1 LSPTGDGALVIAH
14 LQGRILRKAPQELV
28 LDVAGVGYR
37 VTIPLSTFYRIGEPG
52 EEVSVLT
59 HTHVR
64 EDTFA
69 LFGFLTSSEQ
79 ALFERLISVAG
90 VGPRLAVGILSGI
103 EAPDLVGAL
112 RTGDVARLTRIPGV
126 GKKTAER
133 LVVELK
139 DKVEG
144 LEGTEPTPEDAPA
157 GGQDDLVSALVH
169 LGYSRNE
176 SERGVGKALEEG
188 GEGRFEELLR
198 RTLQILSGR

>member
-1 LSPTGDGALVIAH
+1 VIARLH
-14 LQGRILRKAPQELV
+14 GKILRKAPQELI

-37 VTIPLSTFYRIGEPG
+37 VTIPLSTFYRLGEPG
-52 EEVSVLT
+52 AEVSVLT

-69 LFGFLTSSEQ
+69 LFGFLTPSEQ
-79 ALFERLISVAG
+79 VLFERLISVAG

-103 EAPDLVGAL
+103 ETPDLVGAL
-112 RTGDVARLTRIPGV
+112 RSGDVARLTRIPGV

-139 DKVEG
+139 DKMEG
-144 LEGTEPTPEDAPA
+144 LEGTEPTPEGAPA
-157 GGQDDLVSALVH
+157 GGQEDLVSALLH

-176 SERGVGKALEEG
+176 AERGVDKALKAG
-188 GEGRFEELLR
+188 GDGRFEELLR
-198 RTLQILSGR
+198 RTLRILSGR

>member
-1 LSPTGDGALVIAH
+1 VIAH
-14 LQGRILRKAPQELV
+14 LQGKILRKAPQELI

-37 VTIPLSTFYRIGEPG
+37 VTIPLSTFYRLGEPG
-52 EEVSVLT
+52 DDVSVLT

-69 LFGFLTSSEQ
+69 LFGFLTPSEQ

-112 RTGDVARLTRIPGV
+112 RSGDVARLTRIPGV

-139 DKVEG
+139 DKMEG
-144 LEGTEPTPEDAPA
+144 LEGTAPAREGAPA

-176 SERGVGKALEEG
+176 AERGVEKALAAE

-198 RTLQILSGR
+198 RTLRILSGR

>member
-1 LSPTGDGALVIAH
+1 VIAH
-14 LQGRILRKAPQELV
+14 LRGRILRKAPQELV

-37 VTIPLSTFYRIGEPG
+37 ITIPLSTFYRLGEPG
-52 EEVSVLT
+52 SEVSLLT

-69 LFGFLTSSEQ
+69 LFGFLTPSEQ

-112 RTGDVARLTRIPGV
+112 RSGDVVRLTRIPGV

-139 DKVEG
+139 DKMDG
-144 LEGTEPTPEDAPA
+144 LEGAEPAA
-157 GGQDDLVSALVH
+157 GAVPGGPQDDLVAALVH
-169 LGYSRNE
+169 LGYSRGE
-176 SERGVGKALEEG
+176 ARRGVERALEDG
-188 GEGRFEELLR
+188 GDGRFEDLLR
-198 RTLQILSGR
+198 RTLRILSGR